1 MNTQTIS
8 DKQLIEL
15 YRAGDNKAFEKL
27 INRYK
32 DALYSMILLL
42 TKDVYATEDILQDT
56 FIKTIYT
63 IQSGK
68 YKEKE
73 RFYYWIQRVGYNL
86 AIDYLRKQQRA
97 PFISNKE
104 GSDIVEGMSFSEDNQ
119 ETLYIKQDIRKEL
132 HRMMRNLPEEQR
144 KVLILRNYLDLSFQ
158 EIAEEMGTSVNTALG
173 RMRYALINLR
183 KQKKKHKKTK
193 KNEPIYI
200 RK

>member
-1 MNTQTIS
+1 MNTHTIS

-15 YRAGDNKAFEKL
+15 YQAGDNKAFEKL
-27 INRYK
+27 ITKYK
-32 DALYSMILLL
+32 DSLYSMILLL
-42 TKDVYATEDILQDT
+42 LKDVYAAEDILQDT
-56 FIKTIYT
+56 FIKAINT

-97 PFISNKE
+97 PFIANKE
-104 GSDIVEGMSFSEDNQ
+104 GVDVLEIMNFSEDNQ
-119 ETLYIKQDIRKEL
+119 ETLYVKQDTRKEL

-144 KVLILRNYLDLSFQ
+144 KVLILRNYLNLSFQ
-158 EIAEEMGTSVNTALG
+158 EIAEEMSSSVNTALG

-183 KQKKKHKKTK
+183 KQTKNKKMQ